1 MILKVIPQWFLSD
14 SSGDPPRPPRCI
26 LPIASSLLIIITT
39 CHQVIH
45 YFYRLKNQRKIPF
58 KILQS
63 FSNMSPQNIISKK
76 NPIVRLLYPLVHPGH
91 YNTYSPYLTYSLGHP
106 AIPYTPNLQVRLASR
121 QIYLYPLTFTA
132 TFNTWPIRLATLPYH
147 TPQICRWDLHRNK
160 YIRILSLSL
169 LDLFAWPPRHTI
181 HLLRKKCIF

>member
-45 YFYRLKNQRKIPF
+45 YFYRVKNQRKIPF

-76 NPIVRLLYPLVHPGH
+76 KSHCQ
-91 YNTYSPYLTYSLGHP
+91 
-106 AIPYTPNLQVRLASR
+106 A
-121 QIYLYPLTFTA
+121 
-132 TFNTWPIRLATLPYH
+132 
-147 TPQICRWDLHRNK
+147 
-160 YIRILSLSL
+160 SLSTGPPGALQHLQPL
-169 LDLFAWPPRHTI
+169 LDLFAWPPCHTI
-181 HLLRKKCIF
+181 HPKSAGETCIATNIFVSFHFHFHYLTYSLGTIHPKPAGEL